1 MIVFYMKLY
10 MVIYLICNVKRNG
23 LNCVQ
28 SVPFWRSGWDSN
40 PRAVA
45 RKLISSQPRYDL
57 FDTAP
62 YNIKLISNQR
72 AILYHISIQFSR
84 GFAKNLE
91 KIIYLL

>member
-1 MIVFYMKLY
+1 MIINMISNYFISKKERCKPLV
-10 MVIYLICNVKRNG
+10 CT
-23 LNCVQ
+23 
-28 SVPFWRSGWDSN
+28 VPFWRSGWDSN

-72 AILYHISIQFSR
+72 AILYHISIHFAR